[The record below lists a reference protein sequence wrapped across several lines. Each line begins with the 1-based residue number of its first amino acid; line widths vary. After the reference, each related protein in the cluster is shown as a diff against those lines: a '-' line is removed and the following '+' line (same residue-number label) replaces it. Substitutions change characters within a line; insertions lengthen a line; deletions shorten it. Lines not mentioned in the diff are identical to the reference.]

1 MAFKPKTILRSLLS
15 LLLAAV
21 FLYVAFRGISF
32 SELWQSLREVHYL
45 WIVLIVPI
53 ALASH
58 YVRAVRWKLL
68 LGHVKEDIS
77 TSNLFSAVMI
87 GYMVNNVLPRVGE
100 LVRPYVVGKLEGV
113 SKSTAFGTVV
123 IERIIDMMTFFFL
136 LCMVLFLFPDSLTT
150 LWADAPNLRLLFL
163 AGSAGS
169 FVLFVLIFLKSESLF
184 RLFRYVKPVIPS
196 KYRDG
201 IDSLLESFLSGFR
214 IASTRKKLPLV
225 VLLSMAIWFLYG
237 LGIYVP
243 FFAFDSIA
251 ALNLGL
257 GESMILL
264 TVTSIAFV
272 LPAPGAFG
280 TYHSFLKY
288 ALVRLYGVD
297 DVTAL
302 SYSVLTHEVNFILVM
317 IVGVFYF
324 LKDHLKVS
332 EVRLEASEASE

>member
-1 MAFKPKTILRSLLS
+1 MAFKTKTILRSLLS

-21 FLYVAFRGISF
+21 FLYIAFRGISF
-32 SELWQSLREVHYL
+32 SDLWQSLQAVNYV

-53 ALASH
+53 AVLSH
-58 YVRAVRWKLL
+58 YVRALRWKYL

-77 TSNLFSAVMI
+77 TPNLFSAVMI

-100 LVRPYVVGKLEGV
+100 LVRPYVAGKLEGI

-123 IERIIDMMTFFFL
+123 VERILDMMTFFFL
-136 LCMVLFLFPDSLTT
+136 LCMVLFLFPESLTA
-150 LWADAPNLRLLFL
+150 LWIDAPDLRPLFL
-163 AGSAGS
+163 AGSVGS
-169 FVLFVLIFLKSESLF
+169 FLLFVLFFLKSEAIF
-184 RLFRYVKPVIPS
+184 RLFRYVKPILPR
-196 KYRDG
+196 KYHDR
-201 IDSLLESFLSGFR
+201 IDSIFESFLSGFK
-214 IASTRKKLPLV
+214 IASTKKNLPLV
-225 VLLSMAIWFLYG
+225 IFQSLVIWFLYG
-237 LGIYVP
+237 FGIYIP

-251 ALNLGL
+251 ALNLGF

-264 TVTSIAFV
+264 TVTSLAFV

-288 ALVRLYGVD
+288 ALVKLYGVD

-317 IVGVFYF
+317 IVGIFYF

-332 EVRLEASEASE
+332 EVRLETRGAGE

>member
-1 MAFKPKTILRSLLS
+1 MAFKTKTIIRTALS

-21 FLYVAFRGISF
+21 FLYVAFRGTSF
-32 SELWQSLREVHYL
+32 ADLWTSLQGAHYM
-45 WIVLIVPI
+45 WIGLIVPI
-53 ALASH
+53 ALVSH
-58 YVRAVRWKLL
+58 YVRALRWKYLL
-68 LGHVKEDIS
+68 THVKQDIS

-100 LVRPYVVGKLEGV
+100 LVRPYVAGKLEGI

-136 LCMVLFLFPDSLTT
+136 LCMILLVFPESLST
-150 LWADAPNLRLLFL
+150 LWVDAPNLQPLFL

-169 FVLFVLIFLKSESLF
+169 FAVFVLIFFKSESIF
-184 RLFRYVKPVIPS
+184 RLLRYVRPAIPER
-196 KYRDG
+196 YREKV
-201 IDSLLESFLSGFR
+201 DSILESFLSGFT
-214 IASTRKKLPLV
+214 IASTRDKLPLV
-225 VLLSMAIWFLYG
+225 IILSFLIWLMYG
-237 LGIYVP
+237 LGLYVP
-243 FFAFDSIA
+243 FYAFDSIA
-251 ALNLGL
+251 NLNLGI

-264 TVTSIAFV
+264 AVISAAFV

-288 ALVRLYGVD
+288 AMIKLYGVD

-302 SYSVLTHEVNFILVM
+302 SYSVVTHEANYILVM
-317 IVGVFYF
+317 VVGVFYF

-332 EVRLEASEASE
+332 EVRLGTSEVGK